1 MQLVNLYVSKPLWVE
16 VKAIAAA
23 EDRSAASVVRE
34 AITMLLKERQ
44 YVLPA
49 KPLPDRRP
57 AKK

>member
-1 MQLVNLYVSKPLWVE
+1 MVLTTLWISKPLWVE

-34 AITMLLKERQ
+34 AISMLLNERT
-44 YVLPA
+44 YGLPA
-49 KPLPDRRP
+49 KPLPKRRS

>member
-1 MQLVNLYVSKPLWVE
+1 MILTTMFISKPLWVE